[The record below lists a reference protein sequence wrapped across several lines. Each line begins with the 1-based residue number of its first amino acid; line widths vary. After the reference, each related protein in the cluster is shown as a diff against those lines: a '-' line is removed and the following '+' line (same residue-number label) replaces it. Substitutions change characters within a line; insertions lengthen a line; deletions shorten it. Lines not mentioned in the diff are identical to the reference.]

1 MSDTLNWIAK
11 RGNQLR
17 ILSFDLGTETFGKVL
32 LPECDD
38 GDNVGSPEL
47 NAVWNCLCFFL

>member
-11 RGNQLR
+11 TGNQLR